1 MNDKKD
7 SMDDKSS
14 SDNVEEYL
22 QILGNDDA
30 REMLYYS
37 QEQAYSSDELS
48 SVINE
53 ARLNELLAQS
63 DEFLK
68 SLGSELKDFEN
79 TTVEEVKCIGHI
91 KDVLDLDKKKGIS

>member
-1 MNDKKD
+1 M
-7 SMDDKSS
+7 
-14 SDNVEEYL
+14 

-37 QEQAYSSDELS
+37 QEQAFSSDELS